1 MTTGP
6 TPAQVA
12 AQVAL
17 IRRQRPEDRVIGM
30 HTPGGWLGG
39 ETLQVHGES
48 CNVAYCSSALQ
59 VREALV
65 SLGEGRAGQGVG
77 TAPHP
82 KPLPPGEGTESLLV
96 ITPLDEAQLGL

>member
-12 AQVAL
+12 AQVAM

-30 HTPGGWLGG
+30 HMPGGWVGG
-39 ETLQVHGES
+39 ATLQANGES
-48 CNVAYCSSALQ
+48 CNVVYCSSALQ

-65 SLGEGRAGQGVG
+65 SLGEGRARQ
-77 TAPHP
+77 TAEKAPHP
-82 KPLPPGEGTESLLV
+82 GPLP
-96 ITPLDEAQLGL
+96 

>member
-17 IRRQRPEDRVIGM
+17 IRRQRPEDRVIGI

-39 ETLQVHGES
+39 ETLQVQGES
-48 CNVAYCSSALQ
+48 CNVAYCNSALQ

-65 SLGEGRAGQGVG
+65 ALK
-77 TAPHP
+77 APHP
-82 KPLPPGEGTESLLV
+82 NPLPEGRGAVKLA
-96 ITPLDEAQLGL
+96 PLRPHSGGGRGAPHEG

>member
-12 AQVAL
+12 AQVAMV
-17 IRRQRPEDRVIGM
+17 RRYRPEARVIGM

-39 ETLQVHGES
+39 ATLTVDGET
-48 CNVAYCSSALQ
+48 CNVVYCSSGLQ

-65 SLGEGRAGQGVG
+65 ALDEGRILQSMGN
-77 TAPHP
+77 APHP
-82 KPLPPGEGTESLLV
+82 SPLPLGEGTERLS
-96 ITPLDEAQLGL
+96 